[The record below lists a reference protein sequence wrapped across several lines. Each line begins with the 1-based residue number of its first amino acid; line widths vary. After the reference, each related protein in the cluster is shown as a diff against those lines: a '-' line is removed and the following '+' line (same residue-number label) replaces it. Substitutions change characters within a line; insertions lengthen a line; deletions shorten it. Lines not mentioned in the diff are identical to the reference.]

1 MNSTFKDSDLREALR
16 RKYAD
21 TPPLPADF
29 MTSMERRTRPKRR
42 AGRIRV
48 AAITAVAIA
57 ACIALLVLLV
67 KPNQAVP
74 EKGTLATTH
83 VPRTL
88 RPTYLDTL
96 DLRTSTPSTHVP
108 RQSEPVR
115 HKVRTLRTQKSLP
128 TDSEFAPYGK
138 TEDTN
143 LHYAA
148 SVNKEDTTAYQDPA
162 RMDEFIAKL
171 AEFNKVKA
179 VPLHC
184 SSDPDDSTI
193 VSTAYVFED
202 GQKLDLFAR
211 LLQVACWYDTKTP
224 GYLINFSRQQFFF
237 TLKDLRKGE
246 KYIWITE
253 RLMDGRILLFSTH
266 SPIEASASLTCYQAF
281 LEQLTNTDYIISHF

>member
-1 MNSTFKDSDLREALR
+1 
-16 RKYAD
+16 
-21 TPPLPADF
+21 
-29 MTSMERRTRPKRR
+29 
-42 AGRIRV
+42 
-48 AAITAVAIA
+48 
-57 ACIALLVLLV
+57 
-67 KPNQAVP
+67 
-74 EKGTLATTH
+74 
-83 VPRTL
+83 
-88 RPTYLDTL
+88 
-96 DLRTSTPSTHVP
+96 
-108 RQSEPVR
+108 
-115 HKVRTLRTQKSLP
+115 
-128 TDSEFAPYGK
+128 
-138 TEDTN
+138 
-143 LHYAA
+143 
-148 SVNKEDTTAYQDPA
+148 
-162 RMDEFIAKL
+162 MDEFIAKL

>member
-1 MNSTFKDSDLREALR
+1 M
-16 RKYAD
+16 
-21 TPPLPADF
+21 
-29 MTSMERRTRPKRR
+29 
-42 AGRIRV
+42 
-48 AAITAVAIA
+48 
-57 ACIALLVLLV
+57 

-108 RQSEPVR
+108 QQSEPIG
-115 HKVRTLRTQKSLP
+115 HKVRASRTQKSLP
-128 TDSEFAPYGK
+128 TDSEFASYGK

-148 SVNKEDTTAYQDPA
+148 NVNKEDTTAYQDPA

-211 LLQVACWYDTKTP
+211 LLQAACWYDTKTP
-224 GYLINFSRQQFFF
+224 GYLLNFSRQQFFF
-237 TLKDLRKGE
+237 TLKDLHKGE

-266 SPIEASASLTCYQAF
+266 SPIEAPASLTCYQAF
-281 LEQLTNTDYIISHF
+281 LEQLTNADYIISHF